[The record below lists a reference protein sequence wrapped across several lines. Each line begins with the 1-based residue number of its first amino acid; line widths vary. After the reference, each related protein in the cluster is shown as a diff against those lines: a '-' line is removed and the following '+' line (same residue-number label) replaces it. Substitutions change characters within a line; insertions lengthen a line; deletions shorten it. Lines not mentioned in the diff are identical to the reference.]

1 MYLKPSQDVTPTTPE
16 LLSFRDSRGSGGD
29 TETPRAGP
37 APVALYRTFTATAG
51 TTRAKGT
58 LEG

>member
-1 MYLKPSQDVTPTTPE
+1 MTPTTPE

-51 TTRAKGT
+51 TTRATGT
-58 LEG
+58 VGG